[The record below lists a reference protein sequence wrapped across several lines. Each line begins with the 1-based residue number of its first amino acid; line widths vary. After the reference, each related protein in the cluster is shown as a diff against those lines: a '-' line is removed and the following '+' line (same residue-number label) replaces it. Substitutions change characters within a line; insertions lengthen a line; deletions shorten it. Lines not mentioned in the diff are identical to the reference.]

1 MKGKFTKL
9 ITVVVIF
16 LVMLAVVSCKQ
27 KNVKTIMV
35 HNQFALSLFRDTIY
49 MDELFDL
56 TDSTTVNW
64 LRVNE
69 DGSLSAFYHDTIN
82 GIVKA
87 RDFMTDIA
95 DVVFDQSGP
104 FELEETA
111 PVPVPGMV
119 QDSASY
125 TMSIPFAYDDYSIE
139 SVTLSSGEM
148 SMTVSVAPVLPLAT
162 KVVLTSNAITMATGE
177 KLTMEFYPSESNGMS
192 KEVDLAGCTINVD
205 ASQAIPFDGTL
216 YIEYDGQV
224 GFSGGN
230 YECNISGSLN
240 DMSFKQL
247 TGTLNLTPYQF
258 AERTPIDFG
267 IEGLTGEV
275 YLPTPTLD
283 LAYRN
288 TFGFGATADINEL
301 TFFSEIQNDS
311 VDLIDNGNSVNVS
324 VLESDEFVDQPIT
337 GYNTQINVFGQYSEL
352 RFGGY
357 LMMNSGN
364 TVTVNDDSEIDLAV
378 GVEMP
383 LEFNIANLRYS
394 DTLDFSAS
402 GENNFDMYLDSINFF
417 LDFYNKLPLNVT
429 IDVELLSEGQHS
441 LTLFSD
447 DGSHHNTIISGGS
460 TTLECDVR
468 YEDLQSVLNSD
479 QIVITM
485 TVTTNGMQTLNTHDY
500 VKVGVRMLTFTNDID
515 VDDVL

>member
-1 MKGKFTKL
+1 MKFTKL
-9 ITVVVIF
+9 ITIVIIS
-16 LVMLAVVSCKQ
+16 LAMLAVYSCKQ
-27 KNVKTIMV
+27 KNVKKIMV
-35 HNQFALSLFRDTIY
+35 QNQFALSLFRDTIF
-49 MDELFDL
+49 MDELFDKM
-56 TDSTTVNW
+56 DSTTINW
-64 LRVNE
+64 LRVND
-69 DGSLSAFYHDTIN
+69 DGTLCAFYHDTIN
-82 GIVKA
+82 GVVKA
-87 RDFMTDIA
+87 SDFMTDID
-95 DVVFDQSGP
+95 DVNFNESVS
-104 FELEETA
+104 FELETIP
-111 PVPVPGMV
+111 PVPVPAV
-119 QDSASY
+119 LEDSVSY
-125 TMSIPFAYDDYSIE
+125 SVDVPFSYEDYSIE
-139 SVTLSSGEM
+139 SVILNEGKL
-148 SMTVSVAPVLPLAT
+148 TVKLTVLPTLPLIKKVMMSSSAITLAT
-162 KVVLTSNAITMATGE
+162 GN
-177 KLTMEFYPSESNGMS
+177 KLTFEFYPSTSTGPMVN
-192 KEVDLAGCTINVD
+192 EVDLAGCTIQVNENHE
-205 ASQAIPFDGTL
+205 IPFVGEI
-216 YIEYDGQV
+216 YVEYDAQV
-224 GFSGGN
+224 GVLGGV
-230 YECNISGSLN
+230 YVCAIDGSLS
-240 DMSFKQL
+240 DLSFKQL
-247 TGTLNLTPYQF
+247 TGTLNLPPYDF
-258 AERTPIDFG
+258 SDRTPIDFG

-301 TFFSEIQNDS
+301 TFYSEIQNDS